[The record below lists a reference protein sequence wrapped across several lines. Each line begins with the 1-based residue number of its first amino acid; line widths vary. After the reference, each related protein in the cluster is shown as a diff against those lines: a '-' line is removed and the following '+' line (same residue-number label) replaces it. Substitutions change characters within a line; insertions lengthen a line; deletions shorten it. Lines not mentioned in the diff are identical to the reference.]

1 MKAKIK
7 NALETKYK
15 NLGFGDKAFEGVA
28 DYLANSVTEEAGIDT
43 AIAGVEQLLKAFQSD
58 TDRTRTAKAEAERK
72 LKDLEQRLKSLG
84 GEPEKHAEP
93 EKTKLP
99 DDAPAWAKSLLDSNK
114 ELTDTLARMQQEK
127 TTLSRREQLAA
138 ITGKLPEHL
147 RRPYNRISVEGVTDE
162 QFASLTAEVKEEVDN
177 LLKETSAQGAVFGR
191 PKAKGVDTSGK
202 TEPASEAEVEALIKG
217 LRV

>member
-7 NALETKYK
+7 TALETKYK

-72 LKDLEQRLKSLG
+72 LKDLEQRLKPSGASRKNTQNPKKPNFLMTRPPG
-84 GEPEKHAEP
+84 QSPCSIAI
-93 EKTKLP
+93 
-99 DDAPAWAKSLLDSNK
+99 KSSPTPWHVCSRK
-114 ELTDTLARMQQEK
+114 K
-127 TTLSRREQLAA
+127 PHSRREQLTA

-177 LLKETSAQGAVFGR
+177 LLKEASAQGAVFGR

-202 TEPASEAEVEALIKG
+202 TEPASEAEVEALTKG